1 MNEGMTNQQFETV
14 LKMIIT
20 IFKDSKDKN
29 EAIKK
34 IEALLP
40 DQE

>member
-1 MNEGMTNQQFETV
+1 MENGMTNQQFETV

-20 IFKDSKDKN
+20 IIKDSQNKD

>member
-1 MNEGMTNQQFETV
+1 MSKGMTNQQFKTV

-20 IFKDSKDKN
+20 IIQDSQNKD

>member
-1 MNEGMTNQQFETV
+1 MSKGMTNQQFETV

-20 IFKDSKDKN
+20 IIKDSQDKD